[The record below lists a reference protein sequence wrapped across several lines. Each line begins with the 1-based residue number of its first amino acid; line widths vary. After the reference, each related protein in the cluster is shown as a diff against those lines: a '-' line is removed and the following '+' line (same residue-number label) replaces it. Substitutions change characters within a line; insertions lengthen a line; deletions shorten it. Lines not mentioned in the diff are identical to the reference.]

1 MGFNFDISVPVMTV
15 FAQGLLSFLSPCVL
29 PLLPVYIG
37 YLAGDAI
44 RTLPDGTKEYDRK
57 RVMLHTLLFVLGV
70 SFAFFLLGMG
80 MSAIGLF
87 FNQNRRAFA
96 IGGGILIVLFG
107 LYQLG
112 LFGQIRFF
120 SREHRLPV
128 DLAKFAPGGDTST
141 RKSAA
146 KDGASAGEATAKDG
160 ASAEETAVQNKT
172 PAGKELRACLR
183 AMVFGFLFS
192 FAWTPCVGPVLT
204 SVLLMAGA
212 SSDSAY
218 GFLLIGVY
226 TLGFCIPFLLT
237 GLFTTT
243 LLNFFRQHRN
253 VVQYTA
259 KAGAVLMIVAG
270 ILMITGYMNRIS
282 TLLAL

>member
-128 DLAKFAPGGDTST
+128 DLAKFAPGGDTSA
-141 RKSAA
+141 RNAA
-146 KDGASAGEATAKDG
+146 VQDG

-282 TLLAL
+282 TLLSL